1 MHFNGVVFDFNGTLL
16 FDDAY
21 HVVAWDRI
29 AMEVCGRHL
38 TAELMD
44 TEYAGYPNIEI
55 LRRLSGGTLSDEQL
69 NYYSLRKEELYRETV
84 RNVPGGAKLV
94 PGANDLFDYLKA
106 HNIPCA
112 IATAS
117 IIQNIEFFVETFH
130 LDRWFYMDHIIYDNN
145 TYKNKIMMFRDAFD
159 RIGTDE
165 NILIFEDS
173 LSGITCAADVGASI
187 VAIHKQ
193 TMEPHYG
200 KFPQII
206 DIVEDLRGAD
216 RYFH

>member
-1 MHFNGVVFDFNGTLL
+1 MHYNGVIFDFNGTLL

-29 AMEVCGRHL
+29 AMEVAGKHL
-38 TAELMD
+38 TAEQMD
-44 TEYAGYPNIEI
+44 TEYAGFPNIEI
-55 LRRLSGGTLSDEQL
+55 LRRLSGGTLTPDQL
-69 NYYSLRKEELYRETV
+69 EYYSLRKEELYRETV

-94 PGANDLFDYLKA
+94 PGANELFDYLKE
-106 HNIPCA
+106 NEIPCA

-130 LDRWFYMDHIIYDNN
+130 LDKWFDMDHIVYDNN
-145 TYKNKIMMFRDAFD
+145 TYKNKIMMFRDACD
-159 RIGTDE
+159 RIGTHE

-173 LSGITCAADVGASI
+173 LSGITCASEIGASI
-187 VAIHKQ
+187 VAIHKE
-193 TMEPHYG
+193 TMEPHYP

-216 RYFH
+216 RYF

>member
-1 MHFNGVVFDFNGTLL
+1 MHYNGVIFDFNGTLL

-29 AMEVCGRHL
+29 AMEVAGKHL
-38 TAELMD
+38 TAEQMD
-44 TEYAGYPNIEI
+44 TEYFPNIEI
-55 LRRLSGGTLSDEQL
+55 LRRLSGGTLTPDQL
-69 NYYSLRKEELYRETV
+69 EYYSLRKEELYRETV

-94 PGANDLFDYLKA
+94 PGANELFDYLKE
-106 HNIPCA
+106 HEIPCA

-130 LDRWFYMDHIIYDNN
+130 LDKWFDMDHIVYDNN
-145 TYKNKIMMFRDAFD
+145 TYKNKIMMFRDACD
-159 RIGTDE
+159 RIGTHE

-173 LSGITCAADVGASI
+173 LSGITCAAEIGASI
-187 VAIHKQ
+187 VAIHKE
-193 TMEPHYG
+193 TMEPHYP

-216 RYFH
+216 RYF

>member
-1 MHFNGVVFDFNGTLL
+1 MHINGVIFDFNGTLL

-29 AMEVCGRHL
+29 AMEVCGQHL

-44 TEYAGYPNIEI
+44 TKYAGYPNIEI
-55 LRRLSGGTLSDEQL
+55 LRRLSGGTLTDEQL
-69 NYYSLRKEELYRETV
+69 EYYSLRKEELYRETV

-94 PGANDLFDYLKA
+94 PGATEFFDYLKMRD
-106 HNIPCA
+106 IPCV

-117 IIQNIEFFVETFH
+117 IIQNIKFFVEIFH
-130 LDRWFYMDHIIYDNN
+130 LDKWFDMDHIVYDDN
-145 TYKNKIMMFRDAFD
+145 TYLNKEMMYREAI
-159 RIGTDE
+159 RRLGTGE
-165 NILIFEDS
+165 NVLIFEDS
-173 LSGITCAADVGASI
+173 LSGITGAANVGASV
-187 VAIHKQ
+187 VAIHKK

-206 DIVEDLRGAD
+206 DVIEDFRGAE
-216 RYFH
+216 RYFD

>member
-1 MHFNGVVFDFNGTLL
+1 MHYNGVIFDFNGTLL

-29 AMEVCGRHL
+29 AMEVAGKHL
-38 TAELMD
+38 TAEQMD
-44 TEYAGYPNIEI
+44 TEYAGFPNIEI
-55 LRRLSGGTLSDEQL
+55 LRRLSGGTLAPDQL
-69 NYYSLRKEELYRETV
+69 EYYSLRKEELYRETV

-94 PGANDLFDYLKA
+94 PGANELFDYLKE
-106 HNIPCA
+106 HEIPCA

-130 LDRWFYMDHIIYDNN
+130 LDKWFDMYHIVYDNN
-145 TYKNKIMMFRDAFD
+145 TYKNKIMMFRDACD
-159 RIGTDE
+159 RISTHE

-173 LSGITCAADVGASI
+173 LSGITCAAEIGASI
-187 VAIHKQ
+187 VAIHKE
-193 TMEPHYG
+193 TMEPHYP

-216 RYFH
+216 RYF

>member
-1 MHFNGVVFDFNGTLL
+1 MHYNGVIFDFNGTLL

-29 AMEVCGRHL
+29 AMEVAGKHL
-38 TAELMD
+38 TAEQMD
-44 TEYAGYPNIEI
+44 TDYAVFPNIEI
-55 LRRLSGGTLSDEQL
+55 LRRLSGGTLTPDRLE
-69 NYYSLRKEELYRETV
+69 YYSLRKEELYRETV

-94 PGANDLFDYLKA
+94 PGANELFDYLKE
-106 HNIPCA
+106 HEIPCA

-130 LDRWFYMDHIIYDNN
+130 LDNWFDMDHIVYDNN
-145 TYKNKIMMFRDAFD
+145 TYKNKIMMFRDACD
-159 RIGTDE
+159 RIGTHE

-173 LSGITCAADVGASI
+173 LSGITCAAEIGASI
-187 VAIHKQ
+187 VAIHKE
-193 TMEPHYG
+193 TMEPHYP

-216 RYFH
+216 RYF

>member
-1 MHFNGVVFDFNGTLL
+1 MHYNGVIFDFNGTLL

-29 AMEVCGRHL
+29 AMEVAGKHL
-38 TAELMD
+38 TAEQMD
-44 TEYAGYPNIEI
+44 TEYAGFPNIEI
-55 LRRLSGGTLSDEQL
+55 LRRLSGDTLTPDRLE
-69 NYYSLRKEELYRETV
+69 YYSLRKEELYRETV

-94 PGANDLFDYLKA
+94 PGANELFDYLKE
-106 HNIPCA
+106 HEIPCA

-130 LDRWFYMDHIIYDNN
+130 LDKWFDMYHIVYDNN
-145 TYKNKIMMFRDAFD
+145 TYKNKIMMFRDACD
-159 RIGTDE
+159 RIGTHE

-173 LSGITCAADVGASI
+173 LSGITCAAEIGASI
-187 VAIHKQ
+187 VAIHKE
-193 TMEPHYG
+193 TMEPHYP

-216 RYFH
+216 RYF

>member
-1 MHFNGVVFDFNGTLL
+1 MHYNGVIFDFNGTLL

-29 AMEVCGRHL
+29 
-38 TAELMD
+38 TAEQMD
-44 TEYAGYPNIEI
+44 TEYAGFPNIEI
-55 LRRLSGGTLSDEQL
+55 LRRLSGGTLTPDQL
-69 NYYSLRKEELYRETV
+69 EYYSLRKEELYRETV

-94 PGANDLFDYLKA
+94 PGANELFDYLKE
-106 HNIPCA
+106 HEIPCA

-130 LDRWFYMDHIIYDNN
+130 LDKWFDMDHIVYDNN
-145 TYKNKIMMFRDAFD
+145 TYKNKIMMFRDACD
-159 RIGTDE
+159 RIGTHE

-173 LSGITCAADVGASI
+173 LSGITCAAEIGASI
-187 VAIHKQ
+187 VAIHKE
-193 TMEPHYG
+193 TMEPHYP

-216 RYFH
+216 RYF